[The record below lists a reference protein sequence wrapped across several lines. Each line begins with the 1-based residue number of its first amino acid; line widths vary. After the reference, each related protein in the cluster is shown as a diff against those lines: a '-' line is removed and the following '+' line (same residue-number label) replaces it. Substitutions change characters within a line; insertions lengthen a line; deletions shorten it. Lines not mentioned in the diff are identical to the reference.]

1 MHPASNRVLS
11 SCVAALLLIGG
22 LLMALRPAAAPAL
35 GTDRISMRVEVYGLM
50 GLHVLTLNTS
60 VEEVGERYAINTHY
74 KTTGVA
80 GLVVDQQTRA
90 TASGRLI
97 PASAQAES
105 FHSDTRLNCV
115 ARQVYVIIHFYGLV
129 GGRGSTATREC

>member
-60 VEEVGERYAINTHY
+60 VEEVGSATPSTRIDDRRRRTH
-74 KTTGVA
+74 
-80 GLVVDQQTRA
+80 R
-90 TASGRLI
+90 
-97 PASAQAES
+97 
-105 FHSDTRLNCV
+105 
-115 ARQVYVIIHFYGLV
+115 
-129 GGRGSTATREC
+129 